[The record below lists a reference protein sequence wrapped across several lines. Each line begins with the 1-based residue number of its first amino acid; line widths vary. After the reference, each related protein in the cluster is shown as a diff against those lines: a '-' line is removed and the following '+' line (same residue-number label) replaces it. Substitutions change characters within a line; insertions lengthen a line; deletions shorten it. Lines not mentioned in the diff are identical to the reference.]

1 VVRKEKGRID
11 VVFANAG
18 VVDPVSLADCTP
30 ETFDKHFNLNA
41 RGAYFTVQ
49 KALPLLA
56 DKGSIILSGSAAWQ
70 MGIPGFGAY
79 SATKAALVSF
89 VRTWTAELASRGIR
103 ANVISPGPT
112 ETPMLHVGA
121 KASDE
126 GTSDYFKKMIPMGRL
141 GTTDEL
147 ASAALFLASDE
158 SSFITGIDLPVD
170 GGTTSR

>member
-1 VVRKEKGRID
+1 
-11 VVFANAG
+11 
-18 VVDPVSLADCTP
+18 VDPVSLTESTP

-56 DKGSIILSGSAAWQ
+56 DKASIILSGSAAWQ

-112 ETPMLHVGA
+112 ETPMVHVGA
-121 KASDE
+121 KKSDE
-126 GTSDYFKKMIPMGRL
+126 VQAITSKR
-141 GTTDEL
+141 
-147 ASAALFLASDE
+147 
-158 SSFITGIDLPVD
+158 
-170 GGTTSR
+170 